1 MSKRKIARRRQ
12 ASRRIYYHLALRG
25 TEVRTMRCAVANIY
39 PTANVESALA
49 RPALTQ
55 A

>member
-1 MSKRKIARRRQ
+1 MSKRKIVRRRQ

-25 TEVRTMRCAVANIY
+25 TEVRTMRCTVANIY
-39 PTANVESALA
+39 PTANVENALA
-49 RPALTQ
+49 SSALTQ